1 MMIIPTDGQPPL
13 SPDHPVLAEE
23 PAGVQQGCANESDR
37 SLNPVGGQTPPEPP
51 PRAKRPWRTG
61 LLAVLVLAALGG
73 VFASGRLG
81 ADKREALPG
90 EQSVGPDA
98 DTVAVTTEAATYRA
112 VQRSVEVT
120 GTLHGFEEVTVT
132 AKIEGRIRVV
142 QHDVGDRVRPG
153 EVLVEIESTDYEQ
166 AVQQDERALQVELA
180 KLGLQAPPGSEFDLT
195 AIPPVVQAQAR
206 METAKAKRDRAV
218 KANAA
223 GANSEDDVTTATG
236 DYRAAQAEY
245 ANQVLLARAGLA
257 TIHLKQSALAI
268 SKTKLAETRMIVPT
282 PTRPVPGADSVTYAV
297 TARGVSEGTFVKSGT
312 EVCKLV
318 IDRTLKLRVPVPER
332 FSAEVRIGQTVTVA
346 TAAST
351 HSYSGI
357 VARINPAVETSTR
370 TFEVE
375 IQVPNPAGDIKP
387 GSFAKAAILT
397 RVDANAVTVPVTA
410 PYTFAGTTR
419 VFVVE
424 NGRAKDVP
432 VTLGAQTIEW
442 VEVVSPRLPRGVQVV
457 TSGHAV
463 LADGTPVTV
472 RSSRGK

>member
-1 MMIIPTDGQPPL
+1 MMILPTGDPTPLEPMPTGDPDRAPHRREGRSDHSTPPAIGQPQPG
-13 SPDHPVLAEE
+13 SPPAGKLLWRRGLMVVLAL
-23 PAGVQQGCANESDR
+23 AA
-37 SLNPVGGQTPPEPP
+37 VGG
-51 PRAKRPWRTG
+51 
-61 LLAVLVLAALGG
+61 VVLA
-73 VFASGRLG
+73 G
-81 ADKREALPG
+81 AKFRTDTRESLPG
-90 EQSVGPDA
+90 EQNIGPDP
-98 DTVAVTTEAATYRA
+98 DIVAVTTEAATYRS
-112 VQRSVEVT
+112 VQRSVEAT
-120 GTLHGFEEVTVT
+120 GTLYGFEEVTIT

-142 QHDVGDRVRPG
+142 HHDVGDRVRPG

-166 AVQQDERALQVELA
+166 AAQQDERALQVELA
-180 KLGLQAPPGSEFDLT
+180 KLGLQQPPGNEFDLT
-195 AIPPVVQAQAR
+195 TVPQVVQAQAR
-206 METAKAKRDRAV
+206 METAKAKRDRAI
-218 KANAA
+218 KASAA

-245 ANQVLLARAGLA
+245 ANQILLARAGLA

-268 SKTKLAETRMIVPT
+268 SKTKLAETRIIVPT
-282 PTRPVPGADSVTYAV
+282 PTRPVPGADVVTYAV
-297 TARGVSEGTFVKSGT
+297 TARGVTEGTFVKPGT

-332 FSAEVRIGQTVTVA
+332 FSAEVRIGQMVTVT
-346 TAAST
+346 TAASA
-351 HSYSGI
+351 HSYSGR
-357 VARINPAVETSTR
+357 VTRINPAVETSTR

-424 NGRAKDVP
+424 NGRVKDVP

-442 VEVVSPRLPRGVQVV
+442 VEVVKPRLPQGTQVV
-457 TSGHAV
+457 TSGHAI